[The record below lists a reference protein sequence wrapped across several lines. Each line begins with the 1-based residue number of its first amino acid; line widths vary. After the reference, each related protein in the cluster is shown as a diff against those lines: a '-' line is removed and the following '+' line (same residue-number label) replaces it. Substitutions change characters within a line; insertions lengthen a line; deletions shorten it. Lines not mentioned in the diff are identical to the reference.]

1 MINTKPDIPVTWI
14 EKQIK
19 HSSGMEHAM
28 WQKLLRRWENEQVRK
43 ITGSSFMF
51 IQSVIFAHKHTDN
64 DECKPY
70 KYYQACVII

>member
-43 ITGSSFMF
+43 YVKGL
-51 IQSVIFAHKHTDN
+51 DN
-64 DECKPY
+64 DNK
-70 KYYQACVII
+70 